1 MSLKHFFFSISLA
14 TIQGQDRNSVVL
26 TWTISIAFQ
35 LVFPPS
41 YYQILVYSELCHQ
54 NNLPSPMFS
63 VPTQTGQ
70 IPFAIYSLGCPAS
83 MPFLM
88 LFPLAGAPFPISACR
103 TSPRHSL
110 LAQVL
115 HENLTTFLVISAL
128 SSLELY
134 DISCPCST
142 NLDLITP
149 SRVWASWRQHSAKQI
164 IKIEVLLCTGGGKQ
178 TTPFSWKRVSREWKI
193 KGTEK
198 EMFGR
203 RISSNRKELNQG
215 KAFCSF

>member
-1 MSLKHFFFSISLA
+1 MTFTSKMSLKHFFFSISLA

-149 SRVWASWRQHSAKQI
+149 SRV
-164 IKIEVLLCTGGGKQ
+164 
-178 TTPFSWKRVSREWKI
+178 
-193 KGTEK
+193 
-198 EMFGR
+198 
-203 RISSNRKELNQG
+203 
-215 KAFCSF
+215 